1 MMHLQSPRYGI
12 FTTWR
17 FLVSNQFI
25 ASEWKRRKQKWM
37 KGHEKSLPTTSCS
50 TKHVVLSWCTNH
62 ALLGFLYQ
70 MGYIHAYRNDTEMK
84 QRWYDENRWYT
95 KWTTHI
101 HLPLVFSDFWS
112 FHPAKPNT
120 ALYIKNHTSSV
131 SEVLYDVISHY
142 NNLFFQFLRYQENV
156 IFQFCLY
163 SPLNEKYTLHLAQR
177 CT

>member
-1 MMHLQSPRYGI
+1 MNERAWKIITNNLLLHKTCCAFMMHKSCFAWFPLPDGLHTCI
-12 FTTWR
+12 
-17 FLVSNQFI
+17 
-25 ASEWKRRKQKWM
+25 QKW
-37 KGHEKSLPTTSCS
+37 
-50 TKHVVLSWCTNH
+50 
-62 ALLGFLYQ
+62 
-70 MGYIHAYRNDTEMK
+70 YRNVTEMI
-84 QRWYDENRWYT
+84 RWKKMIH
-95 KWTTHI
+95 KWTTCI

-131 SEVLYDVISHY
+131 GEVLYDVISHY

-177 CT
+177 CTYIERSKYLYHM

>member
-1 MMHLQSPRYGI
+1 MAYLQHGGFLFLISLLLQNEKEESRNEWKGMKNHYQQPLAPQNMLCFHDAQI
-12 FTTWR
+12 MLC
-17 FLVSNQFI
+17 LVS
-25 ASEWKRRKQKWM
+25 
-37 KGHEKSLPTTSCS
+37 S
-50 TKHVVLSWCTNH
+50 TRWVTYMH
-62 ALLGFLYQ
+62 
-70 MGYIHAYRNDTEMK
+70 TEMK

-131 SEVLYDVISHY
+131 GEVLYDVISHY

-177 CT
+177 CTYIERSKYLYYM